1 MQLRVTVTQGDLQ
14 GYIIQSQG
22 QSVIKKKKK
31 KPGLYYSY
39 SDAGTEWIWSP
50 SIYGRE
56 QRVSITVSPAD
67 ESPLAQQLSASKGKN

>member
-31 KPGLYYSY
+31 NLACITPTVIRGRNG
-39 SDAGTEWIWSP
+39 SDHLPFMEENRESP
-50 SIYGRE
+50 SLL
-56 QRVSITVSPAD
+56 V
-67 ESPLAQQLSASKGKN
+67 QQTSHL